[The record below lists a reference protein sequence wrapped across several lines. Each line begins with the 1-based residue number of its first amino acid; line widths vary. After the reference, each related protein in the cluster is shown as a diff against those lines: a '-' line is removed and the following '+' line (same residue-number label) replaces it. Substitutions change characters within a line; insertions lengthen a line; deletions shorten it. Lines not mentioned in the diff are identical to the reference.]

1 MDALSRDERPWG
13 FYEILHQEP
22 GIQIKRITVTAGNRF
37 SLQTHEHRAE
47 HWFIT
52 AGDGYVTK
60 NGWVHHVMP
69 GRVVVIEK
77 GDQHRAQA
85 AKDND
90 LVFLEVQVGSYLGED
105 DIVRLEDDYGR

>member
-1 MDALSRDERPWG
+1 
-13 FYEILHQEP
+13 
-22 GIQIKRITVTAGNRF
+22 
-37 SLQTHEHRAE
+37 
-47 HWFIT
+47 
-52 AGDGYVTK
+52 
-60 NGWVHHVMP
+60 MP